1 MIEEVFPPKTISP
14 ELETP
19 RSLATR
25 KRRRRRNSKLNKI
38 YLFSIS
44 RWSEKIKKCDCQNFQ
59 AVSERRHSS
68 EFRTVYEIEIRPLV
82 SRKIR
87 QQLFTKLSTNENFN
101 GEISRE
107 KLRVCNSML
116 QWSS

>member
-14 ELETP
+14 ELDAP

-38 YLFSIS
+38 
-44 RWSEKIKKCDCQNFQ
+44 E
-59 AVSERRHSS
+59 
-68 EFRTVYEIEIRPLV
+68 TEIRPLV

-101 GEISRE
+101 EEISRE
-107 KLRVCNSML
+107 KLKVCNSM
-116 QWSS
+116 